1 MGKTKESAVYR
12 TYIEKM
18 KKITKEKQND
28 W

>member
-1 MGKTKESAVYR
+1 MGKTKEANVYR